1 MRYLGH
7 PLVLVVFTL
16 LSALISLSLYSGL
29 KRTRIS
35 TEQVDV
41 LEQEINQIARD
52 VSELEKEVQV
62 ASTSGAQEKII
73 RDELLM
79 QKPGER
85 VVQLPE
91 VEASPV
97 PRPSPSPTPTNWQQW
112 RQILF

>member
-7 PLVLVVFTL
+7 PLVLIVFTL

-35 TEQVDV
+35 SEQVDV
-41 LEQEINQIARD
+41 LEQEIGQIARD
-52 VSELEKEVQV
+52 VSELEKDVQI

-85 VVQLPE
+85 VIQMPE
-91 VEASPV
+91 VEASPI
-97 PRPSPSPTPTNWQQW
+97 PRPSPSPTPTNWQRWQMV
-112 RQILF
+112 LF